1 MTKTIM
7 ILVIAAVLVAG
18 SIGTGTTVFAD
29 EENTQLLELLMEL
42 ETQIISMQT
51 EILLLGFNMGEPG
64 PQGPQGEIGPQGPQG
79 ETGPSSEVLVFN
91 VQGPRFVNA
100 PVDTVLM
107 SKSFV
112 LSVPSSVLVQVDA
125 IGLNRGAA
133 DQLFWYGLEVDGNKV
148 AETLSS
154 AAGRDEWNQ
163 AGLNWAGE
171 LGVGAHTIE
180 VKLVV
185 AFTGNICSGKDC
197 NLSILA
203 VG

>member
-133 DQLFWYGLEVDGNKV
+133 NQLFWYDLEVDGNQV

-154 AAGRDEWNQ
+154 AAGIEEWNQ

-171 LGVGAHTIE
+171 LGVGPHTIE

>member
-1 MTKTIM
+1 MTKTTI
-7 ILVIAAVLVAG
+7 ILIAAIAFVAG
-18 SIGTGTTVFAD
+18 TITTGTIAFAD
-29 EENTQLLELLMEL
+29 EDENTQLLGLLMEL

-51 EILLLGFNMGEPG
+51 EILQLGFNMGEPG
-64 PQGPQGEIGPQGPQG
+64 PQGETGPQGPQG
-79 ETGPSSEVLVFN
+79 ETGLSGEVLVFN

-133 DQLFWYGLEVDGNKV
+133 NQLFWYDLEVDGNQV

-154 AAGRDEWNQ
+154 AAGVEEWNQ

-171 LGVGAHTIE
+171 LGVGSHTIE

>member
-7 ILVIAAVLVAG
+7 ILVIAAAFVAG
-18 SIGTGTTVFAD
+18 SIGTGTTVFA
-29 EENTQLLELLMEL
+29 EEKDIQLLGLLMEL

-51 EILLLGFNMGEPG
+51 EILQLGFNMGEPG
-64 PQGPQGEIGPQGPQG
+64 PQGPQGETGPQGPQG
-79 ETGPSSEVLVFN
+79 EIGPLSETLAFN
-91 VQGPRFVNA
+91 VQGIRFVNA

-107 SKSFV
+107 SQSFD

-125 IGLNRGAA
+125 IALNRGAA
-133 DQLFWYGLEVDGNKV
+133 DQLFWYDLEVDGNQV

-154 AAGRDEWNQ
+154 AAVVNSWNQ

-171 LGVGAHTIE
+171 LGVGSHTIE

-185 AFTGNICSGKDC
+185 GFTGNICSGKDC

>member
-7 ILVIAAVLVAG
+7 VLVIAAAFVAG
-18 SIGTGTTVFAD
+18 SIGTGTTVFA
-29 EENTQLLELLMEL
+29 EEKDIQLLGLLMEL

-51 EILLLGFNMGEPG
+51 EILQLGFNMGEPG
-64 PQGPQGEIGPQGPQG
+64 PQGPQGEIGPLS
-79 ETGPSSEVLVFN
+79 ETLAFN
-91 VQGPRFVNA
+91 VQGIRFVNA

-107 SKSFV
+107 SQSFD

-125 IGLNRGAA
+125 IGLNRGAP
-133 DQLFWYGLEVDGNKV
+133 DQLFWYDLEVDGNQV

-154 AAGRDEWNQ
+154 AAVVNSWNQ

-171 LGVGAHTIE
+171 LGVGSHTIE

>member
-7 ILVIAAVLVAG
+7 ILVIAAAFVAG

-29 EENTQLLELLMEL
+29 SGTTELLALLMEL

-51 EILLLGFNMGEPG
+51 EILQLGFNMGEPG

-79 ETGPSSEVLVFN
+79 ETGPSSETLAFN
-91 VQGPRFVNA
+91 VQGVRFVNA
-100 PVDTVLM
+100 AVDTVLM
-107 SKSFV
+107 SQSFD

-125 IGLNRGAA
+125 IALNRGAA
-133 DQLFWYGLEVDGNKV
+133 DQLFWYDLEVDGNQV

-154 AAGRDEWNQ
+154 AAGIEEWNQ
-163 AGLNWAGE
+163 AGLNWADE
-171 LGVGAHTIE
+171 LGAGSHTIE

-185 AFTGNICSGKDC
+185 GFTGNICSGKDC